1 VCTRGSNRAPA
12 RGRSAS
18 PLDGK
23 VTPVVGSPHD
33 ARDPP
38 MTLVGRLARSLP
50 GHIALFEFA
59 FSAPLFL
66 FFVYSNFEEGTL
78 TAEWLVY
85 LAVLWISLGAVGA
98 VFFWYAVSLPLIKRR
113 DSRDGR
119 A

>member
-1 VCTRGSNRAPA
+1 VCARSSNRTPA
-12 RGRSAS
+12 GGRSAS

-23 VTPVVGSPHD
+23 TTPVVGSPHD

-66 FFVYSNFEEGTL
+66 FFAYSNFEEGTL
-78 TAEWLVY
+78 TADWLVY

-98 VFFWYAVSLPLIKRR
+98 VFFWYTVSLPLIKRR

-119 A
+119 G